1 MLTMALAEGIL
12 TVDVSSA
19 AIGWIGSLNMR
30 LAEGITTLIASSAQK
45 GGLK

>member
-1 MLTMALAEGIL
+1 MKLAEGVP
-12 TVDVSSA
+12 TVDVSSV
-19 AIGWIGSLNMR
+19 AIGWIGSPNTR